1 MFMLSE
7 VVVLNQALEKLRVL
21 ADAAKYDVSCASSG
35 LERKNSNGIGNS
47 RSFGI
52 CHSWASDGRC
62 ISLLKI
68 LLSNNCVYNCIYC
81 VNRCSAETKRASF
94 EPEEIAEITIEFY
107 RRNYIEGLF
116 LSSAVEASPDNT
128 MEKMLKSLQ
137 LLRHTYGFHGYIH
150 AKIIPGTNP
159 LLIDKIGLLA
169 DRISVNIELPSENS
183 LQLLAPQ
190 KKLSAIL
197 SPMSHIDYKIKEYH
211 DLRKSLKSV
220 DKFAGGGQS
229 TQMIIGASKEND
241 YLILNAA
248 QHMYQRFHL
257 KRVYY
262 SAYMPVVSSSLLPVP
277 FTPPPL
283 KRENRLYQAD
293 WLLRF
298 YFFKAEELIDLSS
311 PFLDL
316 DLDPKI
322 SWALR
327 NMHQFP
333 LEINKASYEELLRVP
348 GIGVRSAYKIVTQR
362 RKAAVKYEHLLKMGI
377 VVKRAK
383 YFITCCGKYYGK
395 ASFKPEAIREALLPA
410 DESEQQLSF
419 WDRN

>member
-1 MFMLSE
+1 M
-7 VVVLNQALEKLRVL
+7 NQALEKLRIL

-47 RSFGI
+47 KSFGI

-68 LLSNNCVYNCIYC
+68 LLTNKCVYNCVYC
-81 VNRCSAETKRASF
+81 VNRCSAETKRASL
-94 EPEEIAEITIEFY
+94 EPEEIAQITIEFY

-116 LSSAVEASPDNT
+116 LSSAVEINPDTT

-137 LLRHTYGFHGYIH
+137 LLRETYSFNGYIH
-150 AKIIPGTNP
+150 AKIIPGTSSG
-159 LLIDKIGLLA
+159 LINKIGILA
-169 DRISVNIELPSENS
+169 DRISVNIELPSESS

-197 SPMSHIDYKIKEYH
+197 SPMDHIHNKINENN
-211 DLRKSLKSV
+211 DLRKKFKGI
-220 DKFAGGGQS
+220 DKFAGAGQS

-248 QHMYQRFHL
+248 QQMYHKFHL

-277 FTPPPL
+277 SSPPPL

-298 YFFKAEELIDLSS
+298 YFFKADELIDLSS

-316 DLDPKI
+316 DLDPKM

-333 LEINKASYEELLRVP
+333 IEINRVSYEELLRVP
-348 GIGVRSAYKIVTQR
+348 GIGVRSAYKIVAQR
-362 RKAAVKYEHLLKMGI
+362 RRAAVKYEHLAKMGI

-395 ASFKPEAIREALLPA
+395 ISLKPETIKNALFPEINA
-410 DESEQQLSF
+410 EQQLTF